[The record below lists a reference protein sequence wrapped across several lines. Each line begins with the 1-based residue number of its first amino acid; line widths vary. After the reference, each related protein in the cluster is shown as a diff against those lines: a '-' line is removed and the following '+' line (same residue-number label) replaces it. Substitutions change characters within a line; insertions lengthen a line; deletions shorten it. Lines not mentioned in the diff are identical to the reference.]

1 MLYIILDYILDYMYV
16 CMYVCMYICI
26 LYICIYVYMYTVYMY
41 MYIYRS
47 GLSCVAVS
55 SSCRFSNALSCSD
68 LAPRNQHPP
77 DGLQARVP
85 VSISF

>member
-26 LYICIYVYMYTVYMY
+26 YVYCIYVYIYM
-41 MYIYRS
+41 S